1 MGRIQGT
8 KVVKNYLQV
17 TGVGVGGVGQGFAV
31 AAMLGLHPA
40 VHRVLHIEQGT
51 GMRAAADGAE
61 GDPQGIGD
69 GMGQAAIGAG
79 GDIEQVKAAL
89 QQEGF
94 ECLGGLAAPLALQGI
109 LLKEGGA
116 GLLKGLEHAPGEQGA
131 HVELGH
137 PGPLQD
143 RQGKLITQLGAG
155 ELLGPDDKIILVL
168 QGGEL
173 FEHRH
178 DPVERFFH
186 PVVIGL
192 KPGIG
197 ASIAHGMKT
206 SRRPSPGTDAHQR
219 RAGGLKRSGSGRR
232 GVGPQTITPHA
243 GQPIAQ
249 ARGITDGTAP
259 GCARGQRAVG
269 DGRTAGHR
277 ALSPG
282 PRPTP

>member
-1 MGRIQGT
+1 
-8 KVVKNYLQV
+8 
-17 TGVGVGGVGQGFAV
+17 
-31 AAMLGLHPA
+31 MLGLHPA
-40 VHRVLHIEQGT
+40 VHRVLHIEEGT
-51 GMRAAADGAE
+51 GMRPAPHSAV

-69 GMGQAAIGAG
+69 GMGQATVGAG
-79 GDIEQVKAAL
+79 GDVEQVKAAL

-94 ECLGGLAAPLALQGI
+94 ECLGGLSTPLALQGI

-143 RQGKLITQLGAG
+143 RQGKLISQLGAG
-155 ELLGPDDKIILVL
+155 ELLGPDHKIILVL

-192 KPGIG
+192 KPGVG

-219 RAGGLKRSGSGRR
+219 RAGRLKRSGSSRLGI
-232 GVGPQTITPHA
+232 GPQTITPHG

-249 ARGITDGTAP
+249 ARGISVGTAP
-259 GCARGQRAVG
+259 GCARGQ
-269 DGRTAGHR
+269 
-277 ALSPG
+277 
-282 PRPTP
+282 